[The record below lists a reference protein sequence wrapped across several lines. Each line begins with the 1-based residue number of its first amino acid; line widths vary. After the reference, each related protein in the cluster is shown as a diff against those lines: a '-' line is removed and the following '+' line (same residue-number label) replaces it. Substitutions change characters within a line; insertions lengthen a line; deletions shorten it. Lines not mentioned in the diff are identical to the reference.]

1 MKHTIRETNI
11 NIKLCNIDIYYLM
24 KAQLILSRKIKNLKT
39 LKKSYTLFTSKKLRS
54 IMQCIRK
61 FVTQK

>member
-24 KAQLILSRKIKNLKT
+24 KAQLILSRKIKKILKHLKNHIHYLHLKNSEASCNASENL
-39 LKKSYTLFTSKKLRS
+39 
-54 IMQCIRK
+54 
-61 FVTQK
+61 

>member
-24 KAQLILSRKIKNLKT
+24 KTQLYTINTFKENIHLKNHIHYLHLKT
-39 LKKSYTLFTSKKLRS
+39 SEASCNASENF
-54 IMQCIRK
+54 
-61 FVTQK
+61 